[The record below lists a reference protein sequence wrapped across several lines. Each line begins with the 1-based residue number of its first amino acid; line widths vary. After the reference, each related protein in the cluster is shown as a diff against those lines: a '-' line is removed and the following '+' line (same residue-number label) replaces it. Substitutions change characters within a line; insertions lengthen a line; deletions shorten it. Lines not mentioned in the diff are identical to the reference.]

1 MFKSLLYFLFVI
13 MILNVN
19 AQKYVLVVHGG
30 AGNIN
35 AKSLTNAEDY
45 NRSLDSALTIG
56 ENILKNGGS
65 SLDAVE
71 NVIRY
76 FEDNPLFNAGK
87 GAVLTDKGTV
97 ELDAS
102 IMDGKSFL
110 AGAVAGVTD
119 IKHPISAARLVM
131 EKTPHVLLISDGA
144 SAFAKEKGLEMV
156 PNEYFIT
163 PESKA
168 RFEKMKKED
177 MHGTVGCVALD
188 KNGNLA
194 AGTSTG
200 GMMLKKYGR
209 IGDSPVIGAGT
220 FASNATCAVSCTG
233 YGEYFIRNSV
243 AFHVNALMLYKGLS
257 VKNAV
262 AFVIDSVLT
271 PQHGTGG
278 IIALDKYGN
287 YTWNFNT
294 TGMFR
299 GVASSNGKHLVQL
312 FGK

>member
-1 MFKSLLYFLFVI
+1 
-13 MILNVN
+13 
-19 AQKYVLVVHGG
+19 
-30 AGNIN
+30 
-35 AKSLTNAEDY
+35 
-45 NRSLDSALTIG
+45 
-56 ENILKNGGS
+56 
-65 SLDAVE
+65 
-71 NVIRY
+71 
-76 FEDNPLFNAGK
+76 
-87 GAVLTDKGTV
+87 
-97 ELDAS
+97 
-102 IMDGKSFL
+102 MDGKSFL